1 MTGEANVKSKAPP
14 RHLLPAARHY
24 MSDGPSRQDMTAPSV
39 YPDYFEQIG
48 ATNFDMTS
56 LVLSQRSRIMPSY
69 STLATDLLQLRQR
82 S

>member
-1 MTGEANVKSKAPP
+1 
-14 RHLLPAARHY
+14 
-24 MSDGPSRQDMTAPSV
+24 MTAPSV